1 MIPIEWGNTR
11 KKPENSKIMCIKK
24 LEHQYEDYKNY
35 ISENPQEI
43 VAQLDTVEG
52 KKLVNVFSQLK

>member
-1 MIPIEWGNTR
+1 
-11 KKPENSKIMCIKK
+11 MCIKK

-52 KKLVNVFSQLK
+52 KKLVNVFSQLKQL